1 MDLGM
6 NEILLVLLIA
16 LLIYGGRLPEVARS
30 LGRGLA
36 TLRRSL
42 RETTESVTHEA
53 LDGKPDSDTPK
64 RPRTV
69 RRVAPKELAE
79 EDVSGE
85 GTASSPSKATT
96 SDVST
101 SDVSTPVASTTVA
114 PVANPTPSA
123 PAADSET
130 PRSDAPPA

>member
-6 NEILLVLLIA
+6 NEILLVLLCA

-42 RETTESVTHEA
+42 QETTESVTREFDA
-53 LDGKPDSDTPK
+53 AGLDESLDEPGGASGTK

-69 RRVAPKELAE
+69 RRVAPRELAE
-79 EDVSGE
+79 EDVSGGGMGAQRTGE
-85 GTASSPSKATT
+85 T
-96 SDVST
+96 
-101 SDVSTPVASTTVA
+101 
-114 PVANPTPSA
+114 
-123 PAADSET
+123 PAAGPLVGRD
-130 PRSDAPPA
+130 DAPPA